1 MTSYVQSLV
10 FFVALLVGFALLFGL
25 FAFGTWRRR
34 RAEDKV
40 MKGYFLLGLS
50 GLMSKIAMADGTVTL
65 DETAMANRFFE
76 RMDLTLA
83 EKAMCIGNF
92 LTARQ
97 DGLTARDHAKR
108 FIAYA
113 NSAACEF
120 LYDLLWRI
128 SRADGTV
135 DPTEDKLL
143 EEIASYLGLGKAIYE
158 NHKAGRKPR
167 HDKATLK
174 AAGVPPS
181 LLALAV

>member
-1 MTSYVQSLV
+1 MELLM
-10 FFVALLVGFALLFGL
+10 FFVLLIAGFGILTALFVLGS
-25 FAFGTWRRR
+25 WRRR
-34 RAEDKV
+34 QAEDKV

-50 GLMSKIAMADGTVTL
+50 GLMAKIAMADGTVSL
-65 DETAMANRFFE
+65 DETTMANRFFGQ
-76 RMDLTLA
+76 MDLTTA

-92 LTARQ
+92 VTARQ
-97 DGLTARDHAKR
+97 DGLTARDHTKR

-135 DPTEDKLL
+135 DPAEDRLL

-158 NHKAGRKPR
+158 SHKAGKKPCYS
-167 HDKATLK
+167 KAALK
-174 AAGVPPS
+174 AAGVPKS
-181 LLALAV
+181 LLALAL

>member
-1 MTSYVQSLV
+1 MNELIFIV
-10 FFVALLVGFALLFGL
+10 LLFVGFGVLFAL

-34 RAEDKV
+34 SVEDKV

-50 GLMSKIAMADGTVTL
+50 GLMAKIAMADGTVTA
-65 DETAMANRFFE
+65 DESAMAGRFFD
-76 RMDLTLA
+76 RMDLTAA
-83 EKAMCIGNF
+83 EKALCIGNF
-92 LTARQ
+92 VTSRRDDLTV
-97 DGLTARDHAKR
+97 RDHAKR

-113 NSAACEF
+113 NGAACEF

-135 DPTEDKLL
+135 DPAEDKLL
-143 EEIASYLGLGKAIYE
+143 EDVASFLGLGKALYE
-158 NHKAGRKPR
+158 SHKAGKKPR
-167 HDKATLK
+167 HDKAALK